1 MKFRKMMGCIA
12 LGLTCA
18 MIGAGATMAAQNTS
32 AAAEA
37 VTAANSTT
45 TVVTSPFTAAVQQV
59 RNSVVGVSNYQTV
72 RYGSYGNNFYFGYGF
87 GYGNGRNNDQQ
98 IEEREELAATGSG
111 VVIGQ
116 GFVLTNYHVVEDA
129 SSLRVTVTD
138 DSGNTDE
145 YAATLVAYDESL
157 DIAIVYATGLD
168 LPAVTLGDSDTLQV
182 GDWAINIG
190 NPLGFTKTTTV
201 GVVSALNRAIESES
215 YDKYGRKSTITNAM
229 IQVDAAINSGNS
241 GGGMFNVNG
250 ELMGI
255 PTLKYTGSYYSGSTV
270 EGIGMCIPINSAK
283 PLINKVLSGEITFTA
298 PEALDNS
305 DDNKADSNTDS
316 TLVGKPRMGITMS
329 NLANSRALQNGQIPK
344 GVYVVNVEENS
355 PAEKAGMQVG
365 DIIVD
370 VNDNVI
376 TSTTELAAQVA
387 DCKAGDVLK
396 IKVYRVP
403 GITDLTGSDDIPD
416 GEYID
421 LEVTLEVID
430 NVKQYQR
437 DNRKPGRNTMNV
449 PPRFC
454 CGGKRQAVWSR
465 PFDAAMCKRAAN
477 FPTALIPPD
486 ASSYSSARA
495 SPTATPAPD

>member
-1 MKFRKMMGCIA
+1 MYENDGFHPYEDNNDAQNRYEAQSSETSGNQWQQPLYQMPQQPEHTQPKKKHTAGRVVA
-12 LGLTCA
+12 LALCCSLLGGA
-18 MIGAGATMAAQNTS
+18 VGAGAMAIGTSMTGTSGGSRSSSTSTILQGDRPTS
-32 AAAEA
+32 AINVSKIDTSKEMTAAEVYA
-37 VTAANSTT
+37 ANVNSTVGITTSITTNYWGYQTTAAAS
-45 TVVTSPFTAAVQQV
+45 
-59 RNSVVGVSNYQTV
+59 
-72 RYGSYGNNFYFGYGF
+72 
-87 GYGNGRNNDQQ
+87 
-98 IEEREELAATGSG
+98 GSG
-111 VVIGQ
+111 FILTADGYI
-116 GFVLTNYHVVEDA
+116 LTNYHVIENSDSVKVTMYDGTSYDA
-129 SSLRVTVTD
+129 TIV
-138 DSGNTDE
+138 G
-145 YAATLVAYDESL
+145 YDESN
-157 DIAIVYATGLD
+157 DIAVLKIDATGLT
-168 LPAVTLGDSDTLQV
+168 PVVLGDSDKLNV
-182 GDWAINIG
+182 GDPVVAIG
-190 NPLGFTKTTTV
+190 NPLGELTFSLTS
-201 GVVSALNRAIESES
+201 GAVSALNREVTLSS
-215 YDKYGRKSTITNAM
+215 NVTMDL
-229 IQVDAAINSGNS
+229 IQTDCAINSGNS

-430 NVKQYQR
+430 NVKQ
-437 DNRKPGRNTMNV
+437 
-449 PPRFC
+449 
-454 CGGKRQAVWSR
+454 
-465 PFDAAMCKRAAN
+465 
-477 FPTALIPPD
+477 
-486 ASSYSSARA
+486 
-495 SPTATPAPD
+495 

>member
-1 MKFRKMMGCIA
+1 MKFRKMMGGIA

-37 VTAANSTT
+37 VTTANTTT

-87 GYGNGRNNDQQ
+87 GYGNGRGNNDQ

-111 VVIGQ
+111 VVIGE

-138 DSGNTDE
+138 DNGNTDE
-145 YAATLVAYDESL
+145 YAATLVAYDDAL
-157 DIAIVYATGLD
+157 DIAIVYATDLN

-305 DDNKADSNTDS
+305 DDNQTENSNTDN

-387 DCKAGDVLK
+387 ECKAGDVLK

-403 GITDLTGSDDIPD
+403 GITELTGSDDMPD

-430 NVKQYQR
+430 NVKQ
-437 DNRKPGRNTMNV
+437 
-449 PPRFC
+449 
-454 CGGKRQAVWSR
+454 
-465 PFDAAMCKRAAN
+465 
-477 FPTALIPPD
+477 
-486 ASSYSSARA
+486 
-495 SPTATPAPD
+495 

>member
-241 GGGMFNVNG
+241 GGGMFNVLG
-250 ELMGI
+250 QLMGI
-255 PTLKYTGSYYSGSTV
+255 PSLKYTSSYMSQASIDN
-270 EGIGMCIPINSAK
+270 IGMCIPINVAK
-283 PLINKVLSGEITFTA
+283 PLIR
-298 PEALDNS
+298 EALEKYDGESVSKYLEDKAKEADINTTGDDVDSKPRLGVSVQTLDSTNNAVARQILPKGCLVTKVEDNS
-305 DDNKADSNTDS
+305 AAAAA
-316 TLVGKPRMGITMS
+316 GIQ
-329 NLANSRALQNGQIPK
+329 A
-344 GVYVVNVEENS
+344 
-355 PAEKAGMQVG
+355 G

-370 VNDNVI
+370 VDGTVI
-376 TSTTELAAQVA
+376 TSSEGLQEIIFSHAEGDTVQV
-387 DCKAGDVLK
+387 
-396 IKVYRVP
+396 KVYRAENVLDAKY
-403 GITDLTGSDDIPD
+403 ISDIGD

-421 LEVTLEVID
+421 MSVTLKV
-430 NVKQYQR
+430 V
-437 DNRKPGRNTMNV
+437 
-449 PPRFC
+449 
-454 CGGKRQAVWSR
+454 
-465 PFDAAMCKRAAN
+465 
-477 FPTALIPPD
+477 
-486 ASSYSSARA
+486 A
-495 SPTATPAPD
+495 SPAA